1 MCMRTNVEINDKL
14 MDEILRLTKIKT
26 KKEVIDKALH
36 FYARLLK
43 QRDILNLRGNVK
55 WDGDLHDMR
64 ISKHS

>member
-55 WDGDLHDMR
+55 WDGDLNDMR

>member
-1 MCMRTNVEINDKL
+1 MRTNVEINDKL

-36 FYARLLK
+36 FYLHLLK
-43 QRDILNLRGNVK
+43 QRDILNLRGTVK
-55 WDGDLHDMR
+55 WDGDLDDMR